1 MKLLPCGAAIASAAV
16 ILVLTGICD
25 RAVQARFEEQQYRQV
40 LDQLST
46 IRATLEGAINQR
58 LSVAE
63 GLAAYASTYPNLTQ
77 ADFTEIA
84 RVLVSQK
91 EGISAVAFS
100 QGTIVSYYYPL
111 KGNESVIGTDLMTI
125 PEQRAMVQKAIES
138 RQTLVAGPVNLVQG
152 GVAFISRTPVF
163 LTPTDGEPNSGEFL
177 GLTFVVITK
186 ERLLKDAGLLE
197 PSSLDYALRGKDGLG
212 AAGEVF
218 FGNPDLWE
226 QEPVTLN
233 VTLPNG
239 SWQLA
244 AIPKQGW
251 RQPFP
256 FRHWFHVASFAVAAL
271 TGSFAFVLVCEPAR
285 LREEINER
293 IKIEK
298 ALRQSEQNLQTAKEA
313 ADKANQAKSEFLAN
327 MSHELRT
334 PLNGILGYAQILQRM
349 DDLKPRHYQGI
360 TVIQQAGSHLLTLIN
375 DILDLAKIEAC
386 KMELLPTQ
394 IHLPSLIGGVV
405 EVIRIKAEQKGLAL
419 TCITDS
425 NIPDSVYV
433 DDKRLRQVLLNL
445 LGNAT
450 KFTDQGE
457 VRFLVTHCSL
467 TDQAEGSIT
476 RVRFDICD
484 TGIGMS
490 PEQLDKIFLPF
501 EQVGVNS
508 RKHQG
513 TGLGLAITRKI
524 VEMMGG
530 QIEVT
535 SQLGVGSQFSFA
547 IDLPIVQNLSLSA
560 PETLSGKIIG
570 YREPQKKILVVDDKV
585 VNRKIIVEV
594 LSPLGFQLAEA
605 ENGKGGLVQY
615 HQFQP
620 DLIVTDLVMPEIDGF
635 ELTRQIRNFPDPDV
649 VILASSASVLAQD
662 QDRSLMAGC
671 NDFLAKPVDV
681 DILLDKVRKYLHLTW
696 IFQEVAP
703 IEDTKNKEL
712 IYPKNSELKQL
723 IDSARIGDFET
734 IEAEVN
740 LLRKLNSN
748 YQGFCDRVLALAEEF
763 DDRGILN
770 LIEEH

>member
-16 ILVLTGICD
+16 ILALTGICD
-25 RAVQARFEEQQYRQV
+25 RAVQARFEEQRYRQV

-63 GLAAYASTYPNLTQ
+63 GLAAYASTHPNLTQ
-77 ADFTEIA
+77 ADFTAIA

-91 EGISAVAFS
+91 EGIHTVAFS
-100 QGTIVSYYYPL
+100 KGTIVSYYYPL
-111 KGNESVIGTDLMTI
+111 EGNESVIGTDLMTI
-125 PEQRAMVQKAIES
+125 PEQRAMVKKAIET

-177 GLTFVVITK
+177 GLTFVVIG
-186 ERLLKDAGLLE
+186 EQRLLEDAGLLE
-197 PSSLDYALRGKDGLG
+197 PSPLHYALRGKDGLG
-212 AAGEVF
+212 ATGEVF
-218 FGNPDLWE
+218 FGNPDLFE

-244 AIPKQGW
+244 AIPQQGW
-251 RQPFP
+251 QQPFP
-256 FRHWFHVASFAVAAL
+256 LRPWFHVASLAVAAL

-285 LREEINER
+285 LRAEINER
-293 IKIEK
+293 IKIEN
-298 ALRQSEQNLQTAKEA
+298 ALRQSEKNLQTAKES

-349 DDLKPRHYQGI
+349 DDLKPQHYQGI
-360 TVIQQAGSHLLTLIN
+360 TVIQEAGSHLLTLIN
-375 DILDLAKIEAC
+375 DILDLAKIEAR
-386 KMELLPTQ
+386 KMELLPTE

-405 EVIRIKAEQKGLAL
+405 KVIRIKAEQKELAL
-419 TCITDS
+419 TYITDP
-425 NIPDSVYV
+425 NVPDSVYV

-450 KFTDQGE
+450 KFTDEGE
-457 VRFLVTHCSL
+457 VKFSVTHCPL
-467 TDQAEGSIT
+467 TDRTEGSIT
-476 RVRFDICD
+476 RIRFDICD

-490 PEQLDKIFLPF
+490 AEQLEKIFLPF
-501 EQVGVNS
+501 EQVGLHS
-508 RKHQG
+508 YKHQG
-513 TGLGLAITRKI
+513 TGLGLAITHKI
-524 VEMMGG
+524 VEMMGS

-535 SQLGVGSQFSFA
+535 SQLGMGSQFSFVV
-547 IDLPIVQNLSLSA
+547 DLPIVQNLTFSA

-570 YREPQKKILVVDDKV
+570 YRETQKKILVVDDKV

-594 LSPLGFQLAEA
+594 LSQLGFQLAEA
-605 ENGKGGLVQY
+605 ENGKLGLEQY

-620 DLIVTDLVMPEIDGF
+620 DLIVTDLVMPEMDGF

-662 QDRSLMAGC
+662 QDQSLMAGC
-671 NDFLAKPVDV
+671 NDFLPKPIDV
-681 DILLDKVRKYLHLTW
+681 EILLDNVRKYLHLTW
-696 IFQEVAP
+696 IYQEV
-703 IEDTKNKEL
+703 IHRENTETQEL
-712 IYPKNSELKQL
+712 IYPKSSELKQL

-740 LLRKLNSN
+740 LLRQLNSN
-748 YQGFCDRVLALAEEF
+748 YQAFCDRILDLADEF